1 VIELGAIRGFFGV
14 LILSTT
20 QTLHPGVRAG
30 TVDEGQGV
38 ADYVPAFAPDEPLS
52 ADADAIFLHA
62 SLAGQEH
69 RPVGQLPHDARR
81 EFIIGHSL

>member
-1 VIELGAIRGFFGV
+1 VIELGAIHGFFGV

-38 ADYVPAFAPDEPLS
+38 VDYVPAFVPD
-52 ADADAIFLHA
+52 AA
-62 SLAGQEH
+62 SYG
-69 RPVGQLPHDARR
+69 P
-81 EFIIGHSL
+81 

>member
-1 VIELGAIRGFFGV
+1 MPQEAADGAVIELGAIRGFFGV

-38 ADYVPAFAPDEPLS
+38 VDYVPAFVPD
-52 ADADAIFLHA
+52 A
-62 SLAGQEH
+62 AGYG
-69 RPVGQLPHDARR
+69 P
-81 EFIIGHSL
+81 